1 MSERQEKA
9 KRVFALSRTEFLF
22 VIIIILFG
30 VNMYY
35 NAQLKQDSDK
45 ETQRD
50 AQQQKEGVDFAI
62 SQNKELIESDNNQT
76 ILLTELIE
84 RANVRGNATV
94 TGFNAVV
101 TSMNQSLEDVTN
113 DLETIIEKD
122 ANLTKEEQD
131 DLIKTLQYTI
141 PLLSNQTAEML
152 NVTQTVTKFIDYIGN
167 AFDAEYLIDEVRQ
180 YNQSNFT
187 QAEIPKIQEK
197 LDKILNNITG

>member
-45 ETQRD
+45 EIQRD
-50 AQQQKEGVDFAI
+50 AQQQKESVDFAI

-101 TSMNQSLEDVTN
+101 TSMNQSLENVTN

-122 ANLTKEEQD
+122 ANLTKQEQD
-131 DLIKTLQYTI
+131 DLIRTLQYTI

-187 QAEIPKIQEK
+187 QIEIPKMQEK